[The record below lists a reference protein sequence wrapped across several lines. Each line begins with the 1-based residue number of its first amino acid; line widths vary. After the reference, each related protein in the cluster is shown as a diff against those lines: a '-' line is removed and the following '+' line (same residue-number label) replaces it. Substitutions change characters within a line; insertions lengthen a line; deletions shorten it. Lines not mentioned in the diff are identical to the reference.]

1 MLIADE
7 LETATIVINVLKDLF
22 SIQINVIHKL
32 DEKTLN
38 SILDEVI
45 YKLTT
50 SDLLEVAKYM
60 KYLLD
65 KIIKLNNYFF
75 HRSSINLLLLLSKLD
90 LYFNKLLN
98 RRYK

>member
-1 MLIADE
+1 LLIADE

-60 KYLLD
+60 KYL
-65 KIIKLNNYFF
+65 
-75 HRSSINLLLLLSKLD
+75 
-90 LYFNKLLN
+90 
-98 RRYK
+98 

>member
-60 KYLLD
+60 KYL
-65 KIIKLNNYFF
+65 
-75 HRSSINLLLLLSKLD
+75 
-90 LYFNKLLN
+90 
-98 RRYK
+98 